1 VVEVVPDR
9 RIVLR
14 WEASDT
20 ASGETN
26 GYQTTVTMEFEP
38 LEDRRTLVSITE
50 EGWRPTEAGQRASY
64 GNCEGW
70 TNALCCM
77 NAWLEHG
84 INLRQGFYA

>member
-20 ASGETN
+20 GSGETN

-38 LEDRRTLVSITE
+38 LEDGRTLVSITA